1 MALKSATEEKPVSV
15 TLSNIVRSNDR
26 SAPTASLHVE
36 VIADLV
42 CPFCFIGKRRLDQA
56 LKAVEGPSDVS
67 WYPYQVNPEIP
78 KDGLPFDEFLTRRF
92 GSPDNVAPVLQ
103 HLVAEGKT
111 AGISFR
117 FDRLRHVPNTL
128 PIHQLMQLAET
139 RGVDQSALAEDLMSA
154 FFEDGR
160 NIGDDGE
167 LVAIAGRHGLAPVD
181 VSNAIENERLRQLV
195 LTREGQ
201 VRSSGMAGVPGFLIN
216 RRLLVMGAQD
226 TDAIINAFDR
236 AMFGE
241 GTDALVSPALH

>member
-1 MALKSATEEKPVSV
+1 MSA

-56 LKAVEGPSDVS
+56 LEAVEGPSDVS
-67 WYPYQVNPEIP
+67 WHPYQLNPEIP
-78 KDGLPFDEFLTRRF
+78 KDGLPFEEYLTRRF

-103 HLVAEGKT
+103 HLSAEGKT
-111 AGISFR
+111 AGIEFR

-128 PIHQLMQLAET
+128 PIHQLMQMAEV
-139 RGVDQSALAEDLMSA
+139 RGADQSAFAEDLMSA
-154 FFEDGR
+154 FFEEGR
-160 NIGDDGE
+160 NIGDEGE
-167 LVAIAGRHGLAPVD
+167 LVTIAGQHGFSAQD
-181 VSNAIENERLRQLV
+181 VSSAIESQRLRQVV

-226 TDAIINAFDR
+226 TDTIINAFDR

>member
-1 MALKSATEEKPVSV
+1 MSE
-15 TLSNIVRSNDR
+15 TLSNIVRSNNR
-26 SAPTASLHVE
+26 SAPTASLHIE

-56 LKAVEGPSDVS
+56 LEAVEGPSDVS
-67 WYPYQVNPEIP
+67 WYPYQLNPEIP
-78 KDGLPFDEFLTRRF
+78 KDGLPFDDYLTRRF

-103 HLVAEGKT
+103 HLAAEGKT
-111 AGISFR
+111 AGIRFR

-139 RGVDQSALAEDLMSA
+139 RGADQSAFAEDLMSA
-154 FFEDGR
+154 FFEEGR
-160 NIGDDGE
+160 NIGDVAE
-167 LVAIAGRHGLAPVD
+167 LAAIARKHGFAAGD
-181 VSNAIENERLRQLV
+181 VSKAIESDRLRQLV

-226 TDAIINAFDR
+226 TDTIINAFDR